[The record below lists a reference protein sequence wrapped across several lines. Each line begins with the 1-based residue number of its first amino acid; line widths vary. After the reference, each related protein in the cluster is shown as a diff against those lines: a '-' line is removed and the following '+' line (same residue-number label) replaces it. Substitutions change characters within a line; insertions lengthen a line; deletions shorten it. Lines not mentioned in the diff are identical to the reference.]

1 MIKEFIKRTPFIAV
15 INYFYGLKSRYEVK
29 FKVPSYEEKRAI
41 LSDYASAYNLV
52 RLVETGTFLGDTVE
66 YFRHSF
72 QQVYSI
78 ELSEEL
84 AANAK
89 ERFKEAAN
97 VKIIQGN
104 SGEVLKDLIKEIGAP
119 TLYWLDGHYSSE
131 FFMGEKFIK
140 TARADKDTPVESELQ
155 TLLNDVHQHVIL
167 IDDARF
173 FNGKADYPR
182 YSTICEMV
190 KKSPFLFSVSRKRDI
205 IRIVPIK

>member
-97 VKIIQGN
+97 VKII
-104 SGEVLKDLIKEIGAP
+104 A
-119 TLYWLDGHYSSE
+119 YS
-131 FFMGEKFIK
+131 KV
-140 TARADKDTPVESELQ
+140 DTVAAEL
-155 TLLNDVHQHVIL
+155 NY
-167 IDDARF
+167 F
-173 FNGKADYPR
+173 PR
-182 YSTICEMV
+182 Y
-190 KKSPFLFSVSRKRDI
+190 PFHH
-205 IRIVPIK
+205 